1 MMYTNKQLLKLTL
14 PLFAE
19 QFLIVFVGVAD
30 TFMVSYAGEA
40 AVSGVALVDTIS
52 FLITAV
58 LGALCTGGA
67 VVASQYLG
75 SGDRQKVALT
85 GRLLL
90 GGALL
95 IGLVILA
102 GVELLGAPALRYS
115 AITALYRSQGN
126 SMISMVSSL
135 VVNLINVAGNF
146 WFIRIMGLGAGGA
159 ALATALS
166 RGVVCLLLCTLVAHS
181 GMLHDPGTVTLA
193 DCRSL
198 TGKMLHIGVPTG
210 VESSLFSLGKLLV
223 QQLYASLG
231 TVALAANAAAGAQ
244 AIGADKPDEARR
256 LGRKLLAIAYVLML
270 GTNLLVYIFLPQ
282 LSGLYGLTAETTAVV
297 HDLLLW
303 HCIFASLFYPAGFCI
318 PAALRAAGDVRYPM
332 VISVASMLVF
342 RVGLSFVFVR
352 GFGLG
357 VVSIWMAIFVDWGFR
372 AVLFGLRFHSNI
384 WQKKKL
390 L

>member
-1 MMYTNKQLLKLTL
+1 
-14 PLFAE
+14 
-19 QFLIVFVGVAD
+19 
-30 TFMVSYAGEA
+30 
-40 AVSGVALVDTIS
+40 
-52 FLITAV
+52 
-58 LGALCTGGA
+58 
-67 VVASQYLG
+67 
-75 SGDRQKVALT
+75 
-85 GRLLL
+85 
-90 GGALL
+90 
-95 IGLVILA
+95 
-102 GVELLGAPALRYS
+102 
-115 AITALYRSQGN
+115 
-126 SMISMVSSL
+126 MVSSL
-135 VVNLINVAGNF
+135 VVNLINVAVLLVHPTL
-146 WFIRIMGLGAGGA
+146 RLGASGA

-166 RGVVCLLLCTLVAHS
+166 RGVDVCCSALVAHS

-193 DCRSL
+193 DCHSL
-198 TGKMLHIGVPTG
+198 TGKMLRIGIVGKT
-210 VESSLFSLGKLLV
+210 SSLFSLGKLLV

-231 TVALAANAAAGAQ
+231 TVALAANAAAGALSCIATLPGGAISLAMLPVIGQ
-244 AIGADKPDEARR
+244 AIGAGKPDEARR

-357 VVSIWMAIFVDWGFR
+357 VVSIWMAIFVDWALGPCCSACASTQYLAKENYYR
-372 AVLFGLRFHSNI
+372 AQHHTIPALRASSTAPADLRLRAAASGGLRSKRTSLSARCAPSALPKMLENTRSILCAFCLAAGVFRSPYRHLGI
-384 WQKKKL
+384 VFCRKIL
-390 L
+390 LRKEIKGDRYG

>member
-1 MMYTNKQLLKLTL
+1 M
-14 PLFAE
+14 
-19 QFLIVFVGVAD
+19 
-30 TFMVSYAGEA
+30 
-40 AVSGVALVDTIS
+40 
-52 FLITAV
+52 
-58 LGALCTGGA
+58 C
-67 VVASQYLG
+67 
-75 SGDRQKVALT
+75 
-85 GRLLL
+85 
-90 GGALL
+90 
-95 IGLVILA
+95 
-102 GVELLGAPALRYS
+102 
-115 AITALYRSQGN
+115 
-126 SMISMVSSL
+126 
-135 VVNLINVAGNF
+135 
-146 WFIRIMGLGAGGA
+146 
-159 ALATALS
+159 
-166 RGVVCLLLCTLVAHS
+166 H
-181 GMLHDPGTVTLA
+181 
-193 DCRSL
+193 
-198 TGKMLHIGVPTG
+198 
-210 VESSLFSLGKLLV
+210 LLV

-231 TVALAANAAAGAQ
+231 TVALAANAAAGALSCIATLPGGAISLAMLPVIGQ
-244 AIGADKPDEARR
+244 AIGAGKPDEARR

-332 VISVASMLVF
+332 VISVASMLAF